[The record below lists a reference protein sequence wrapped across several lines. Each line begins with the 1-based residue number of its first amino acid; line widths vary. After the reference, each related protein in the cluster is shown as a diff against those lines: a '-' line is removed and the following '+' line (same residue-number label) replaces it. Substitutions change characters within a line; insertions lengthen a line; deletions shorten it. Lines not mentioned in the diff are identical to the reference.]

1 MQEVAKALAQL
12 AENTQQPV
20 VETLAAA
27 FSKAGYELAL
37 VGGPVRD
44 ALLGKKTTDLDFTT
58 NAHPDDILKVV
69 KPLAD
74 ATWDVGREFGTIA
87 AEIKGERVE
96 ITTYRA
102 DSYDPKTR
110 KPTVEFGDNLEDDL
124 KRRDFTINAMA
135 LRLSRLIKLL

>member
-44 ALLGKKTTDLDFTT
+44 ALLGKQTKDIDFTT
-58 NAHPDDILKVV
+58 NAHPD
-69 KPLAD
+69 
-74 ATWDVGREFGTIA
+74 
-87 AEIKGERVE
+87 
-96 ITTYRA
+96 
-102 DSYDPKTR
+102 
-110 KPTVEFGDNLEDDL
+110 
-124 KRRDFTINAMA
+124 
-135 LRLSRLIKLL
+135 